1 VATARFWSSRH
12 CDLTIF
18 KCKAKV
24 RSNTK
29 KLQITVTEES
39 VFHRPSYAQA
49 LAQQLLNPGPLD
61 QGLRSG
67 VFLSGIRRIGK
78 TTFIRQ
84 DFVPALL
91 HHGALVLYVDLW
103 TDRSRPPMALMQEAV
118 RAAASEL
125 EHPASALLQKL
136 RRVKGANFGAAGIS
150 LGVQLDGLGT
160 SGGVTLAEVFVE
172 LVRKAQGDVVLV
184 IDEVQQ
190 AMASQDGQDMLFALK
205 AARDKVNTATDLPG
219 RLLIVGT
226 GSHKSLV
233 TDMATRRSQA
243 FAGAHTASFEPLG
256 KDYVEWFLNRVAA
269 AGLAV
274 PSLQAAFSGFRD
286 MGSRPEELTRA
297 VRQFQDEVAA
307 GRGADADTAFAT
319 ICATLATAAAEL
331 DIRSI
336 EDAGE
341 LAVLAFSR
349 IAAGQGRGLY
359 AADTL
364 TSFSESLGREISA
377 NDMTPAIDKLVAANL
392 IVRKGHGSFDIADPF
407 VKQVWLRHAQMRQT
421 LIRASG
427 SQGTEATRDT

>member
-1 VATARFWSSRH
+1 
-12 CDLTIF
+12 
-18 KCKAKV
+18 
-24 RSNTK
+24 
-29 KLQITVTEES
+29 
-39 VFHRPSYAQA
+39 
-49 LAQQLLNPGPLD
+49 
-61 QGLRSG
+61 

-84 DFVPALL
+84 DFFPALL
-91 HHGALVLYVDLW
+91 EHGALAVYVDLW
-103 TDRSRPPMALMQEAV
+103 TDRSRSPMALMLEAV
-118 RAAASEL
+118 RAAALEL
-125 EHPASALLQKL
+125 QQPTSTLVQKL
-136 RRVKGANFGAAGIS
+136 RRVKGLNFGAAGIS
-150 LGVQLDGLGT
+150 LGVQLDSIGT
-160 SGGVTLAEVFVE
+160 AGGATLADVFVE

-205 AARDKVNTATDLPG
+205 AARDNVNTATDLPG
-219 RLLIVGT
+219 KLLIVGT

-256 KDYVEWFLNRVAA
+256 KDYVDWLLKRVTA

-274 PSLQAAFSGFRD
+274 PSLEAAFSGFRD
-286 MGSRPEELTRA
+286 MGSRPEELTKA

-307 GRGADADTAFAT
+307 GRAADADTAFAT

-331 DIRSI
+331 DIQAI

-349 IAAGQGRGLY
+349 IAAGQVRGLY
-359 AADTL
+359 AAETL
-364 TSFSESLGREISA
+364 ASFSASLGREVSA

-392 IVRKGHGSFDIADPF
+392 VVRKGHGSFEIADPF
-407 VKQVWLRHAQMRQT
+407 VKQVWVRLVQMRQT
-421 LIRASG
+421 LGRES
-427 SQGTEATRDT
+427 SP

>member
-1 VATARFWSSRH
+1 M
-12 CDLTIF
+12 
-18 KCKAKV
+18 
-24 RSNTK
+24 
-29 KLQITVTEES
+29 TEDP

-49 LAQQLLNPGPLD
+49 LAQQLLKPGPLD

-67 VFLSGIRRIGK
+67 VFISGIRRIGK

-91 HHGALVLYVDLW
+91 DHGALVLYVDLW
-103 TDRSRPPMALMQEAV
+103 TDRSRPQMALMQEAV

-125 EHPASALLQKL
+125 EQPASTLLQKL
-136 RRVKGANFGAAGIS
+136 RRVKGVNFGAAGIS

-160 SGGVTLAEVFVE
+160 PSGVTLAEVFVE
-172 LVRKAQGDVVLV
+172 LVRKAQGDVVLI

-233 TDMATRRSQA
+233 MDMATRRSQA
-243 FAGAHTASFEPLG
+243 FAGAHTASFDPLG
-256 KDYVEWFLNRVAA
+256 KDYVEWFLSRLAA

-286 MGSRPEELTRA
+286 MGSRPEELTKA

-307 GRGADADTAFAT
+307 GRAADADTAFAT
-319 ICATLATAAAEL
+319 ICATIATVAAEL
-331 DIRSI
+331 DIQSI

-364 TSFSESLGREISA
+364 TSFSESLGREVSA

-421 LIRASG
+421 LIRASA
-427 SQGTEATRDT
+427 SQGTEPTHDT

>member
-1 VATARFWSSRH
+1 MA
-12 CDLTIF
+12 D
-18 KCKAKV
+18 
-24 RSNTK
+24 N
-29 KLQITVTEES
+29 S
-39 VFHRPSYAQA
+39 VFHRPSYAQT
-49 LAQQLLNPGPLD
+49 LVRQLLQPGPLD

-84 DFVPALL
+84 DFFPALL
-91 HHGALVLYVDLW
+91 EHGALAVYVDLW
-103 TDRSRPPMALMQEAV
+103 TDRSRSPMALMLEAV
-118 RAAASEL
+118 RAAALEL
-125 EHPASALLQKL
+125 QQPTSTLVQKL
-136 RRVKGANFGAAGIS
+136 RRVKGLNFGAAGIS
-150 LGVQLDGLGT
+150 LGVQLDSIGT
-160 SGGVTLAEVFVE
+160 AGGATLADVFVE

-205 AARDKVNTATDLPG
+205 AARDNVNTATDLPG
-219 RLLIVGT
+219 KLLIVGT

-256 KDYVEWFLNRVAA
+256 KDYVDWLLKRVTA

-274 PSLQAAFSGFRD
+274 PSLEAAFSGFRD
-286 MGSRPEELTRA
+286 MGSRPEELTKA

-307 GRGADADTAFAT
+307 GRAADADTAFAT

-331 DIRSI
+331 DIQAI

-349 IAAGQGRGLY
+349 IAAGQVRGLY
-359 AADTL
+359 AAETL
-364 TSFSESLGREISA
+364 ASFSASLGREVSA

-392 IVRKGHGSFDIADPF
+392 VVRKGHGSFEIADPF
-407 VKQVWLRHAQMRQT
+407 VKQVWVRLVQMRQT
-421 LIRASG
+421 LGRES
-427 SQGTEATRDT
+427 SP

>member
-1 VATARFWSSRH
+1 
-12 CDLTIF
+12 
-18 KCKAKV
+18 
-24 RSNTK
+24 
-29 KLQITVTEES
+29 VTEDP

-49 LAQQLLNPGPLD
+49 LAQQLLKPGPLD

-67 VFLSGIRRIGK
+67 VFISGIRRIGK

-91 HHGALVLYVDLW
+91 DHGALVLYVDLW
-103 TDRSRPPMALMQEAV
+103 TDRSRPQMALMQEAV

-125 EHPASALLQKL
+125 EQPASTLLQKL
-136 RRVKGANFGAAGIS
+136 RRVKGVNFGAAGIS

-160 SGGVTLAEVFVE
+160 PSGVTLAEVFVE
-172 LVRKAQGDVVLV
+172 LVRKAQGDVVLI

-243 FAGAHTASFEPLG
+243 FAGAHTASFDPLG
-256 KDYVEWFLNRVAA
+256 KDYVEWFLSRLAA

-286 MGSRPEELTRA
+286 MGSRPEELTKA

-307 GRGADADTAFAT
+307 GRAADADTAFAT
-319 ICATLATAAAEL
+319 ICATIATVAAEL
-331 DIRSI
+331 DIQSI

-364 TSFSESLGREISA
+364 TSFSESLGREVSA

-421 LIRASG
+421 LIRASA
-427 SQGTEATRDT
+427 SQGTEPTHDT

>member
-1 VATARFWSSRH
+1 M
-12 CDLTIF
+12 
-18 KCKAKV
+18 
-24 RSNTK
+24 
-29 KLQITVTEES
+29 
-39 VFHRPSYAQA
+39 
-49 LAQQLLNPGPLD
+49 D

-91 HHGALVLYVDLW
+91 DLGALVLYVDLW
-103 TDRSRPPMALMQEAV
+103 TDRSRPPMALLQEAV

-125 EHPASALLQKL
+125 EQPASALMQTL
-136 RRVKGANFGAAGIS
+136 RRVKGVNFGAAGIS

-160 SGGVTLAEVFVE
+160 SAGATLADVFVE

-190 AMASQDGQDMLFALK
+190 AVASQDGQDMLFALK

-256 KDYVEWFLNRVAA
+256 TDYVEWFLNRVEA

-274 PSLQAAFSGFRD
+274 PSAQAAFAGFRD
-286 MGSRPEELTRA
+286 MGSRPEELTKA

-307 GRGADADTAFAT
+307 GRAADADTAFAT

-331 DIRSI
+331 DIQSI

-341 LAVLAFSR
+341 LATLAFSR
-349 IAAGQGRGLY
+349 IADGQVRGLY

-364 TSFSESLGREISA
+364 ASFSESLGREISA
-377 NDMTPAIDKLVAANL
+377 NDMTPAIDKLVAGNL

-407 VKQVWLRHAQMRQT
+407 VKQVWQRHSQLRQS
-421 LIRASG
+421 LIDGAAKPG
-427 SQGTEATRDT
+427 NKA

>member
-1 VATARFWSSRH
+1 M
-12 CDLTIF
+12 
-18 KCKAKV
+18 
-24 RSNTK
+24 
-29 KLQITVTEES
+29 TEDP

-49 LAQQLLNPGPLD
+49 LAQQLLKPGPLD

-67 VFLSGIRRIGK
+67 VFISGIRRIGK

-91 HHGALVLYVDLW
+91 DHGALVLYVDLW
-103 TDRSRPPMALMQEAV
+103 TDRSRPQMALMQEAV

-125 EHPASALLQKL
+125 EQPASTLLQKL
-136 RRVKGANFGAAGIS
+136 RRVKGVNFGAAGIS

-160 SGGVTLAEVFVE
+160 PSGVTLAEVFVE
-172 LVRKAQGDVVLV
+172 LVRKAQGDVVLI

-243 FAGAHTASFEPLG
+243 FAGAHTASFDPLG
-256 KDYVEWFLNRVAA
+256 KDYVEWFLSRLAA

-286 MGSRPEELTRA
+286 MGSRPEELTKA

-307 GRGADADTAFAT
+307 GRAADADTAFAT
-319 ICATLATAAAEL
+319 ICATIATVAAEL
-331 DIRSI
+331 DIQSI

-341 LAVLAFSR
+341 VAVLAFSR

-364 TSFSESLGREISA
+364 TSFSESLGREVSA

-421 LIRASG
+421 LIRASA
-427 SQGTEATRDT
+427 SQGTEPTHDT

>member
-1 VATARFWSSRH
+1 MAHDA
-12 CDLTIF
+12 
-18 KCKAKV
+18 
-24 RSNTK
+24 
-29 KLQITVTEES
+29 
-39 VFHRPSYAQA
+39 VFHRPHYARA
-49 LAQQLLNPGPLD
+49 LAQQLLKPGPLD

-91 HHGALVLYVDLW
+91 DDGALVLYVDLW
-103 TDRSRPPMALMQEAV
+103 TDRSRPPMGLMQEAV
-118 RAAASEL
+118 RAAAAEL
-125 EHPASALLQKL
+125 EQPASALLQKL
-136 RRVKGANFGAAGIS
+136 RRVKGASFGVGGIS
-150 LGVQLDGLGT
+150 LGIQLDGLGT
-160 SGGVTLAEVFVE
+160 PAGATLADVFVE

-190 AMASQDGQDMLFALK
+190 AMASQDGQDLLFALK
-205 AARDKVNTATDLPG
+205 AARDRVNTATDLPG

-256 KDYVEWFLNRVAA
+256 KDYVEWFLNRVGA

-274 PSLQAAFSGFRD
+274 PPLQAAFAGFRD
-286 MGSRPEELTRA
+286 MGSRPEELA
-297 VRQFQDEVAA
+297 KAIRQFQDEVAA

-331 DIRSI
+331 DIQSI

-349 IAAGQGRGLY
+349 IAAGQARGLY

-364 TSFSESLGREISA
+364 ASFSESLGRDISA

-392 IVRKGHGSFDIADPF
+392 IVRRGHGNFDIADPF
-407 VKQVWLRHAQMRQT
+407 VKQVWLRHIQMRQS
-421 LIRASG
+421 LVGG
-427 SQGTEATRDT
+427 SIGQGTDPTLDG

>member
-1 VATARFWSSRH
+1 MTQAA
-12 CDLTIF
+12 
-18 KCKAKV
+18 
-24 RSNTK
+24 
-29 KLQITVTEES
+29 
-39 VFHRPSYAQA
+39 VFHRPAYAVA
-49 LAQQLLNPGPLD
+49 LAQQLLHPGPLD

-91 HHGALVLYVDLW
+91 DLGALVLYVDLW
-103 TDRSRPPMALMQEAV
+103 MDRSRPPMALLQEAV

-125 EHPASALLQKL
+125 EQPASALMQKL
-136 RRVKGANFGAAGIS
+136 RRVKGVNFGAAGIS

-160 SGGVTLAEVFVE
+160 PAGATLADVFVE

-190 AMASQDGQDMLFALK
+190 AVASQDGQDMLFALK

-256 KDYVEWFLNRVAA
+256 TDYVEWFLKRVEA

-274 PSLQAAFSGFRD
+274 PSAQAAFAGFRD
-286 MGSRPEELTRA
+286 MGSRPEELTKA

-307 GRGADADTAFAT
+307 GRGAHADTAFAT

-331 DIRSI
+331 EIQAI

-341 LAVLAFSR
+341 LATLVFSR
-349 IAAGQGRGLY
+349 IAAGQVRGLY
-359 AADTL
+359 AAETL
-364 TSFSESLGREISA
+364 ASFSASLGREIAA

-392 IVRKGHGSFDIADPF
+392 IIRKGHGSFDIADPF
-407 VKQVWLRHAQMRQT
+407 VKQVWLRHRQLHQSLMDDAAQPGDK
-421 LIRASG
+421 A
-427 SQGTEATRDT
+427 

>member
-1 VATARFWSSRH
+1 
-12 CDLTIF
+12 
-18 KCKAKV
+18 
-24 RSNTK
+24 
-29 KLQITVTEES
+29 VTEEL

-49 LAQQLLNPGPLD
+49 LAQQLLKPGPLD

-84 DFVPALL
+84 DLVPALL
-91 HHGALVLYVDLW
+91 DHGALVLYVDLW
-103 TDRSRPPMALMQEAV
+103 TDRSRPPMALIQEAV

-125 EHPASALLQKL
+125 EQPTSTLLQKL
-136 RRVKGANFGAAGIS
+136 RRVKGVNFGAAGIS

-160 SGGVTLAEVFVE
+160 PRGVTLAEVFVE

-243 FAGAHTASFEPLG
+243 FAGAHTASFEPLS

-286 MGSRPEELTRA
+286 MGSRPEELTKA

-307 GRGADADTAFAT
+307 GRGADTDAAFGT

-331 DIRSI
+331 DIQSI

-392 IVRKGHGSFDIADPF
+392 IVRKGHGNFDIADPF
-407 VKQVWLRHAQMRQT
+407 VRQVWLRHAQMLQT

-427 SQGTEATRDT
+427 S

>member
-1 VATARFWSSRH
+1 VAEPKFGVE
-12 CDLTIF
+12 
-18 KCKAKV
+18 AKK
-24 RSNTK
+24 S
-29 KLQITVTEES
+29 QIIVTQEA
-39 VFHRPSYAQA
+39 VFHRPAYAGA
-49 LAQQLLNPGPLD
+49 LAQQLLHPGPLD

-91 HHGALVLYVDLW
+91 DLGALVLYVDLW

-118 RAAASEL
+118 RAAAAEL
-125 EHPASALLQKL
+125 EQPASALLQKL
-136 RRVKGANFGAAGIS
+136 RRVKGVNFGAAGIS
-150 LGVQLDGLGT
+150 LGVQLEGLGT
-160 SGGVTLAEVFVE
+160 PAGATLADVFVE

-190 AMASQDGQDMLFALK
+190 AMSSQDGQDMLFALK

-256 KDYVEWFLNRVAA
+256 TDYVEWFLKRVEA

-274 PSLQAAFSGFRD
+274 PSPQAAFAGFRD
-286 MGSRPEELTRA
+286 MGSRPEELTKA

-307 GRGADADTAFAT
+307 GRAADVDTAFAT

-331 DIRSI
+331 DIQAI

-341 LAVLAFSR
+341 LATLVFSR
-349 IAAGQGRGLY
+349 IAAGQVRGLY

-364 TSFSESLGREISA
+364 ASFSEALGREISA
-377 NDMTPAIDKLVAANL
+377 NDMTPAIDKLVAGNL

-407 VKQVWLRHAQMRQT
+407 VKQVWQRHSQLRQS
-421 LIRASG
+421 LIDGAAKPG
-427 SQGTEATRDT
+427 DKA